1 MRLTLNDVKEIE
13 QIIAAL
19 DATDNERI
27 SDEVE
32 RLAKKANPFIS
43 ALSAMDADEHTADAI
58 NYLEGHS
65 IAFQDASEGWWFDA
79 LTERVTA
86 EYAISVFKAR
96 HSHREAA

>member
-32 RLAKKANPFIS
+32 RLAKKSNPFIS
-43 ALSAMDADEHTADAI
+43 ALAGLDADEHTGDAI
-58 NYLEGHS
+58 SYLEGHS
-65 IAFQDASEGWWFDA
+65 ITFQDASEGWWIDA

-86 EYAISVFKAR
+86 EYAISIFKAR

>member
-19 DATDNERI
+19 DAADNERI

-43 ALSAMDADEHTADAI
+43 ALADTDTDEHTADAI

-65 IAFQDASEGWWFDA
+65 IAFQDTSEGWWIDA

-86 EYAISVFKAR
+86 EYAIGIFKAR
-96 HSHREAA
+96 HSHMEAA